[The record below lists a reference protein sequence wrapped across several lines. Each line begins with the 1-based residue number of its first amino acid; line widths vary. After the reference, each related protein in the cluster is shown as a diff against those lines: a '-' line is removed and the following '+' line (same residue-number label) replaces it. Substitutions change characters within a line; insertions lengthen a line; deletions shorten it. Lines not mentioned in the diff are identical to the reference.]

1 MLNINFKLLHM
12 FLLVAENNSFRRA
25 AEKSNR
31 SEAAVSMQIKHLEQQ
46 LEVALFHRT
55 TRRVELTKDG
65 EHLLISV
72 RKALAEVET
81 GLLQIRESVDMHYGV
96 LSISCVPTVAAT
108 RLPHILLAFQ
118 KEHPKISVHVR
129 ELVTTELLES
139 IRRREVDFGI
149 GPKIRTITEFSFKP
163 ILSDNTYALIPST
176 YKLRRKSGITLEELS
191 RLPILMLS
199 TASAFRR
206 ELDAALKTKNLTF
219 DTKFEVI
226 QAQTLIAMAEAGL
239 GAAILP
245 KISMPL
251 RTCLQAVPVIDPQ
264 MIRQISIITLRGQAL
279 SPAAARLASF
289 VERLIAPAVIKV
301 SVAPAPS

>member
-1 MLNINFKLLHM
+1 MSNINFKLLNM
-12 FLLVAENNSFRRA
+12 FLLVAEDNSFRRA

-46 LEVALFHRT
+46 LGVALFHRT
-55 TRRVELTKDG
+55 TRHVELTKEG

-81 GLLQIRESVDMHYGV
+81 GLLHIRESVDMHYGV

-129 ELVTTELLES
+129 ELVATELLES

-163 ILSDNTYALIPST
+163 ILSDETYALIPST
-176 YKLRRKSGITLEELS
+176 YKLPRKSGITLKELS
-191 RLPILMLS
+191 LLPILMLS
-199 TASAFRR
+199 TSSAFRG
-206 ELDAALKTKNLTF
+206 ELDAALKAKNLTF

-245 KISMPL
+245 KISVPL
-251 RTCLQAVPVIDPQ
+251 RTSLQAVPVIDPP
-264 MIRQISIITLRGQAL
+264 MTRQISVITLRGQAF

-289 VERLIAPAVIKV
+289 VERLIAPG
-301 SVAPAPS
+301 